1 MDGING
7 KRAKGFFYNFDLSVI
22 CASVLSEY
30 LLNLVTFNYMLL
42 RMVYIVYHDAFVG
55 GAVVF
60 DRVGQLSE
68 FSV

>member
-7 KRAKGFFYNFDLSVI
+7 KRAKGFIYNFDLSVI